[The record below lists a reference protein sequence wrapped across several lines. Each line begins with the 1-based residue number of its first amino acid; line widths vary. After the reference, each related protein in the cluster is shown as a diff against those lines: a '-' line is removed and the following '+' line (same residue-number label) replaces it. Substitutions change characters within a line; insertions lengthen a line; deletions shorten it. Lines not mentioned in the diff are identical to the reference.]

1 MQDILRNMENPDKIP
16 PINIEN
22 EQQKVKPLI
31 TIWFNAWKYESTE
44 QVWSGL
50 ADTII
55 QQVSA
60 RLPSKEREPILLS
73 VAFKKNKQG
82 RNTTEIS

>member
-31 TIWFNAWKYESTE
+31 TIWFNAWKDESTE
-44 QVWSGL
+44 QVWYRLSGYRSV
-50 ADTII
+50 

-60 RLPSKEREPILLS
+60 RLPSKERAAYSSFSCI
-73 VAFKKNKQG
+73 
-82 RNTTEIS
+82 